1 MRHLGVPSI
10 YSPVYSHPYGPE
22 TIVPYAPFGCA
33 SCPPSGSQYG
43 RFGPLGDPLPLSTAP
58 PSGTLNLR
66 LGPSSRSSRSWRQNL
81 PALAGLV
88 SIVPTPVLGLMLLAV
103 PIAFSILF
111 GRKYGLPGY
120 VIGFFT
126 PSVGYAVIRAMN
138 SAGRKIA

>member
-58 PSGTLNLR
+58 PSGTSNLR
-66 LGPSSRSSRSWRQNL
+66 QKRGGAL
-81 PALAGLV
+81 ALAGLV
-88 SIVPTPVLGLMLLAV
+88 GIGGLLGLMLLAV